1 MEFIH
6 PVTGATRS
14 TDDDEKAERL
24 RSAGWQPVL
33 GSADPDESA
42 DKPAPQ
48 ASKQKASKSSGKG
61 RKKSSGSASDHEAEA
76 GSGDSGES
84 SGEPVPT
91 TQDEVDAGHAGLQV
105 DEGATVAETGSNPAD
120 SKDSKG
126 K

>member
-24 RSAGWQPVL
+24 CSAGWQPVL

-42 DKPAPQ
+42 DKPAPA

-76 GSGDSGES
+76 DPALTGD
-84 SGEPVPT
+84 
-91 TQDEVDAGHAGLQV
+91 TQKQLEREAVETGHGGLQE
-105 DEGATVAETGSNPAD
+105 DEGATTAPTGSD
-120 SKDSKG
+120 SKESG
-126 K
+126 SS